1 MVPFRRRWLPH
12 PPRAAPCCNCD
23 TRQARSKPASLSLDS
38 VVPAMGSALIMRGA
52 RDGQSGG
59 GVFGTSNRLIG
70 IVVAGDDTS
79 CLRFP
84 CRFWAAPQSPSNA
97 ADRHHGDS
105 SDGYDVCRNERVG
118 SSRSGLRES
127 PVTGRPRTA
136 VVPRAEPVGKP
147 SIFAHPYRDGNS
159 GSAKGRICRVPHSP
173 E

>member
-1 MVPFRRRWLPH
+1 M
-12 PPRAAPCCNCD
+12 
-23 TRQARSKPASLSLDS
+23 
-38 VVPAMGSALIMRGA
+38 
-52 RDGQSGG
+52 
-59 GVFGTSNRLIG
+59 FGTSNRLIG

-127 PVTGRPRTA
+127 HRRSPTHVETGLAGRPRA
-136 VVPRAEPVGKP
+136 
-147 SIFAHPYRDGNS
+147 
-159 GSAKGRICRVPHSP
+159 GSAEFRIRLNNGDTGRETFKVEVTTCDL
-173 E
+173 